1 MVKLETKNGR
11 FKIAQFADIQ
21 EIVDFSPDTEDLM
34 RAVLQQERPDL
45 AVLSGDQIKGYGV
58 TMLGGDSRAKAE
70 KVISRIVSVFE
81 SAGTPFAM
89 VFGNHDAFGD
99 ATREYQQS
107 LYARS
112 PMFVT
117 GGEYLGGVG
126 TFSIPVF
133 SPSGKQAFNIYGFES
148 REWVEELKRFVN
160 VPERQLELYRKERDA
175 MRARE
180 GRYVPS
186 LAFQHIPVHET
197 HEVLK
202 RVPEGTPGAVRG
214 KRPFD
219 GRYFVL
225 GDTVRPGA
233 FLGENPGIMDVNTGE
248 FQALREKRDVLGL
261 FFGHDHKNSFVGSY
275 QGMDLGYC
283 QSCGF
288 NCYGP
293 GFDRGVRVYV
303 LDEAHEREYDTYT
316 VTYAGL
322 FGERAERPLVKLFY
336 DQAASSKQEA
346 FDKGKKVLKTAAAG
360 AVCAFAVK
368 GLVDTVKNRRHF
380 DGSSE

>member
-1 MVKLETKNGR
+1 MVRLETKNGR
-11 FKIAQFADIQ
+11 FKVMQFADIQ
-21 EIVDFSPDTEDLM
+21 EIVDFSPDTENLM
-34 RAVLQQERPDL
+34 RAVLQKENPDL
-45 AVLSGDQIKGYGV
+45 AVLTGDQIKSYGV
-58 TMLGGDSRAKAE
+58 SMLGGDSRAKAE
-70 KVISRIVSVFE
+70 KIISKITSIFE
-81 SAGTPFAM
+81 SAGTPFA
-89 VFGNHDAFGD
+89 VLFGNHDAFGE
-99 ATREYQQS
+99 ATREYQYEI
-107 LYARS
+107 YARS

-126 TFSIPVF
+126 TFSIPVYA
-133 SPSGKQAFNIYGFES
+133 PNGGQAFNIYGFES
-148 REWVEELKRFVN
+148 CEWVEELNRFVN

-175 MRARE
+175 IRERE

-186 LAFQHIPVHET
+186 LAFQHIPVHEI
-197 HEVLK
+197 HEILK

-233 FLGENPGIMDVNTGE
+233 FLGENAGISDVNTGE

-261 FFGHDHKNSFVGSY
+261 FFGHDHNNSFVGSY

-293 GFDRGVRVYV
+293 GFRRGVRVYV
-303 LDEAHEREYDTYT
+303 LDEARNGEYDTYT
-316 VTYAGL
+316 VTFAGL
-322 FGERAERPLVKLFY
+322 FGERAERPLVKVFY
-336 DQAASSKQEA
+336 DHAASSKAEA
-346 FDKGKKVLKTAAAG
+346 VEMGKNVLKKAAIGVAG
-360 AVCAFAVK
+360 AFAVK
-368 GLVDTVKNRRHF
+368 GLIDTMKNGRR
-380 DGSSE
+380 D